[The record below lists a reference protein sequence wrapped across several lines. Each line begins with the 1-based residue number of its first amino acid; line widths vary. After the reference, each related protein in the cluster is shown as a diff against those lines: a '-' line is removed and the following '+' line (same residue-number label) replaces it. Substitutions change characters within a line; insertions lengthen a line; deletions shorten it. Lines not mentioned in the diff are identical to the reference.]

1 MPIDID
7 NDVYVP
13 PVLVRCKNCQDWIRE
28 EKVEFLNVE
37 SDIFERDV
45 LTFNCPFCKTR
56 QRSLRRS

>member
-7 NDVYVP
+7 NDEYVP
-13 PVLVRCKNCQDWIRE
+13 PVLVRCARCQDWIRE

-37 SDIFERDV
+37 SDMFERDV
-45 LTFNCPFCKTR
+45 LTFNCPDCKTR